1 MAGRKLRV
9 GRRIQVADR
18 RFGMLHTVRTK
29 NGRPVSRLVPYRE
42 KPKSLFGI
50 DRRKIEIVGNV
61 VEPVDTVWEVETGN
75 TWDGDV

>member
-1 MAGRKLRV
+1 MNALVWHFQARTCPARYLR
-9 GRRIQVADR
+9 RQC
-18 RFGMLHTVRTK
+18 K

-61 VEPVDTVWEVETGN
+61 VEPVDTVWDVETGN